1 MAIPFIPGIPDITK
15 ILSTFFNIPP
25 SYFEFPNIIFY
36 FIIPFIAAI
45 YFWYVVLNYKIRI
58 FRRNKFVNAALGF
71 FIAFF
76 NVAAVA
82 IFPPWLTVPIFVS
95 FATILAGH
103 HWTKKRVALAFILFV
118 FLWLIYPW

>member
-1 MAIPFIPGIPDITK
+1 MDIPDITQ
-15 ILSTFFNIPP
+15 IFSQFFNIPL

-58 FRRNKFVNAALGF
+58 FRRSRFVNAALAF

-76 NVAAVA
+76 NVAAIA
-82 IFPPWLTVPIFVS
+82 TFPPWFIVPCFVG
-95 FATILAGH
+95 FAIILAGGR
-103 HWTKKRVALAFILFV
+103 WTKRRVALAILIFA
-118 FLWLIYPW
+118 FLWLVYPWLMGLVL